1 MPKID
6 WLQFT
11 IKEYY
16 SESESIKCQ
25 ESAYR
30 HLPNFLQDDILSYL
44 SCNIPSIQVDIHPGI
59 NMYTRSFCFKNGIRV
74 CYAPIKENMGYNV
87 IISGSV
93 LSECTFTDNDLVQW
107 INEHGDS
114 IKLTRLDIA
123 WDTDIDFSFFVGKFD
138 RGEYITRLRDNR
150 KVVNQNNRGTLYFG
164 RREGNLMV
172 RIYDKRQEQLDSFKG
187 SKKVKQS
194 FKDSLPG
201 TWTRFELQF
210 RHSHAQQALMYYLA
224 GKIGNVA
231 LGHFRFIESNDSLTN
246 KSRDSVTDI
255 VYLNLINSDGV
266 ITLSKIKS
274 KDFNMEYF
282 ISNVMSQVK
291 AVIDYDPFLYAQA
304 LELAVGSKT
313 TKAKLKNDELNNI
326 RELRRLSSK
335 DDSEDKLGG
344 VINA

>member
-11 IKEYY
+11 VKEYY
-16 SESESIKCQ
+16 SDSESIKCQ

-93 LSECTFTDNDLVQW
+93 LSECTYSDNDLVEW
-107 INEHGDS
+107 LNEHGDS

-123 WDTDIDFSFFVGKFD
+123 WDTDLDFSYFVDKFD
-138 RGEYITRLRDNR
+138 RGEYLTRLRDNR
-150 KVVNQNNRGTLYFG
+150 KVVNQYNRGTLYFG

-172 RIYDKRQEQLDSFKG
+172 RIYDKRQEQIDSFKG
-187 SKKVKQS
+187 SRKEKQS
-194 FKDSLPG
+194 FKDSLPS

-210 RHSHAQQALMYYLA
+210 RHSHAQQALMYFLA

-246 KSRDSVTDI
+246 KSRDSVVDS

-266 ITLSKIKS
+266 ITLSKVKS

-291 AVIDYDPFLYAQA
+291 AVIDYDPYLYAQA
-304 LELAVGSKT
+304 LELAVSSQT
-313 TKAKLKNDELNNI
+313 TKDKLKNDELNNF
-326 RELRRLSSK
+326 RELRRLSQDNCSSNG
-335 DDSEDKLGG
+335 DMNYG
-344 VINA
+344 VV